1 MSHSSAVRRL
11 LVIFAVAALLTGCE
25 RTNRWQEE
33 VQLSDGAVLR
43 VDRVVSYRAPSGALG
58 QPIGR
63 LALEERLSFAD
74 PGTGLDVEWHEP
86 RRTAAWLDRTGTQ
99 VWVIG
104 MLTTPCASGFSHLP
118 PWQAYMLRGDR
129 WEAVDPADAPVVS
142 GRNLMTTD
150 YPVTKRLRHVSI
162 SDKKRLNAFSVT
174 NSLYPINLRRQ
185 AGC

>member
-1 MSHSSAVRRL
+1 MTYALAIRRVLVVIGLGL
-11 LVIFAVAALLTGCE
+11 LLAGCE

-74 PGTGLDVEWHEP
+74 PGTGLEVEWHES
-86 RRTAAWLDRTGTQ
+86 RRTAAWLDRIGTQ
-99 VWVIG
+99 LWVIG
-104 MLTTPCASGFSHLP
+104 MLTTPCESGFSHLP

-129 WEAVDPADAPVVS
+129 WEAVASADAPVVS

-150 YPVTKRLRHVSI
+150 YPVTKRLRYVSL
-162 SDKKRLNAFSVT
+162 SDKKRLNASYLT
-174 NSLYPINLRRQ
+174 NSQYPINLQRQ
-185 AGC
+185 GGC